1 MELQRYSTGLLLKQ
15 FFCFPL
21 LHLSGLLTHS
31 SSSCDGVPWQ
41 PVHLQSFHWRYNN
54 TFDTPYNLIFYPGK
68 RESISLSPNTS
79 LAASALPVYTGQ
91 KEIPKPVMSP
101 EYVLLSTEHTWLW
114 NSMQKLL
121 KTSWRKMIQNYT
133 RKQYDMKNSKLRG
146 FQFGNHQ

>member
-1 MELQRYSTGLLLKQ
+1 
-15 FFCFPL
+15 
-21 LHLSGLLTHS
+21 
-31 SSSCDGVPWQ
+31 
-41 PVHLQSFHWRYNN
+41 
-54 TFDTPYNLIFYPGK
+54 
-68 RESISLSPNTS
+68 
-79 LAASALPVYTGQ
+79 
-91 KEIPKPVMSP
+91 MSP